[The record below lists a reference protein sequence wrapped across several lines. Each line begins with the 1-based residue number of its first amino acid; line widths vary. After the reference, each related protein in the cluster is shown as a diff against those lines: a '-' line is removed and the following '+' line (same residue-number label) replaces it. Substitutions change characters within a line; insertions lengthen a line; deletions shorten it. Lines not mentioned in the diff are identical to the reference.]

1 MMINV
6 NFFVFE
12 AFETLDLFGVVEIFG
27 RLQDRYNLNYYS
39 MEGGLVKSSQ
49 GVEMMTQPITHLTN
63 GGILILPGG
72 KGTRILVN
80 DHEWIERLKQISL
93 TETNV
98 LTVCTGAALL
108 AKTGLLNGKKATS
121 NKRAFEWVKSVNES
135 VLWQENARWVV
146 ADKYYTSSGVSAG
159 MDMALGFIADQLGK
173 NTAEKIASDIEY
185 IWNDDLNNDQFA
197 NK

>member
-1 MMINV
+1 MINV

-135 VLWQENARWVV
+135 VLWQENARQVV

>member
-1 MMINV
+1 MINV

-135 VLWQENARWVV
+135 VLWQENAR
-146 ADKYYTSSGVSAG
+146 
-159 MDMALGFIADQLGK
+159 
-173 NTAEKIASDIEY
+173 
-185 IWNDDLNNDQFA
+185 
-197 NK
+197 

>member
-1 MMINV
+1 MINV

>member
-1 MMINV
+1 MINV

-185 IWNDDLNNDQFA
+185 IWDDDLNNNQFA